1 MTLPAAKAQQPRVQ
15 TCNQPSP
22 RGDGSLE
29 GVANR
34 RGMLRCMTLGAIVV
48 PLVGLF
54 VGLGGMWLAWKLV
67 VQLPQD
73 EHSTSDDDGEAEAG
87 EEGER

>member
-1 MTLPAAKAQQPRVQ
+1 MLP
-15 TCNQPSP
+15 
-22 RGDGSLE
+22 
-29 GVANR
+29 
-34 RGMLRCMTLGAIVV
+34 CMTLGAIVV

-73 EHSTSDDDGEAEAG
+73 EHSVSDDDDGEEEAG

>member
-1 MTLPAAKAQQPRVQ
+1 MLP
-15 TCNQPSP
+15 
-22 RGDGSLE
+22 
-29 GVANR
+29 
-34 RGMLRCMTLGAIVV
+34 CMTLGAIVV

-73 EHSTSDDDGEAEAG
+73 EHPASDDDGGEKEAT

>member
-1 MTLPAAKAQQPRVQ
+1 MLPR
-15 TCNQPSP
+15 
-22 RGDGSLE
+22 
-29 GVANR
+29 
-34 RGMLRCMTLGAIVV
+34 MTLGAIVV
-48 PLVGLF
+48 PLVGLV

-73 EHSTSDDDGEAEAG
+73 EHAVSDDEQEAD

>member
-1 MTLPAAKAQQPRVQ
+1 
-15 TCNQPSP
+15 
-22 RGDGSLE
+22 
-29 GVANR
+29 
-34 RGMLRCMTLGAIVV
+34 MTLGAIVV

-73 EHSTSDDDGEAEAG
+73 EHSVADDDDGEEEAG
-87 EEGER
+87 EEGGR